1 MSIFG
6 TDGVRGLANSGS
18 LTPDNIMKIAV
29 AATAVLGR
37 KSDEKLKVVIG
48 KDTRLSGYMVEN
60 SLTAGFVAS
69 GTDVL
74 LVGPIPTPGV
84 SMLIRS
90 MRADLGVMISAS
102 HNLYHDNGIKIFGRD
117 GFKISDE
124 TQAKI
129 ESIVKDP
136 LWHDYLAGSSSLGKA
151 KRIDDAAGRYIEFV
165 KNTFPR
171 KFSLSGLRIVI
182 DSANGAAYQIAPT
195 ILWELGAEVISIGN
209 EPNGYNIN
217 DKYGSTDLSN
227 LISEV
232 KKTRADLGIALDG
245 DADRLIMIDEKGNII
260 DGDMLI
266 AIIATSWKKE
276 NKLSSDNIVTTIMS
290 NMGLQRYFSGIGMNL
305 IRAKVGDRF
314 VMQEMRNNNT
324 NLGGEQSG
332 HIIMSDYTTTGDGL
346 IAALQVI
353 AVILEQKKPVSE
365 VCKLFDLYPQVQKSV
380 KFTTKSPL
388 ENDNIQEYI
397 KDVST
402 KCSDNARIV
411 VRQSGTEK
419 LIRILVEGEDSTKIL
434 EIANDIEFK
443 INSTANLK

>member
-29 AATAVLGR
+29 ASTAVLGR

-102 HNLYHDNGIKIFGRD
+102 HNPYQDNGIKIFGRD

-124 TQAKI
+124 IQSKI
-129 ESIVKDP
+129 EAIVKDP
-136 LWHDYLAGSSSLGKA
+136 LWHDYLADSSNLGKA

-217 DKYGSTDLSN
+217 DKCGSTDVSN
-227 LISEV
+227 LIDQV

-245 DADRLIMIDEKGNII
+245 DADRLIMVDEKGNII

-276 NKLSSDNIVTTIMS
+276 NKLASDNVVTTIMS
-290 NMGLQRYFSGIGMNL
+290 NMGLQRYFSSIGLNL

-314 VMQEMRNNNT
+314 VMQEMRNNNA

-353 AVILEQKKPVSE
+353 AVILEQKKPFSE
-365 VCKLFDLYPQVQKSV
+365 VYKLFDLYPQIQKSI
-380 KFTTKSPL
+380 KFTAKSPL

-397 KDVST
+397 IY
-402 KCSDNARIV
+402 RIN
-411 VRQSGTEK
+411 RP
-419 LIRILVEGEDSTKIL
+419 RRC
-434 EIANDIEFK
+434 
-443 INSTANLK
+443 